1 MWNIDF
7 SVEFWFMR
15 LYSQNLIFHGTSV
28 LMFKLKLLFK
38 SLKKR
43 DLTYTDML
51 ITLNWFNEYKD
62 LYLFLQPFFSSDDS
76 ITYFP
81 FSQKLDMIT

>member
-1 MWNIDF
+1 MDF

-28 LMFKLKLLFK
+28 LMCPLE
-38 SLKKR
+38 KR

-51 ITLNWFNEYKD
+51 ITLY
-62 LYLFLQPFFSSDDS
+62 
-76 ITYFP
+76 
-81 FSQKLDMIT
+81 